1 MPKQNENDNSNRY
14 VRYCRNGCGKKIYF
28 DNKKLSKNGK
38 PVPQEDPLGIS
49 HACPKRIYPYNKNL
63 MRTSELE
70 YDGQNNQSKE
80 RENFESP
87 ERRNSFLKHI
97 SEMIEYDNKQQEQ
110 ILINQNQIKNQQ
122 KELLQ
127 LLLELVKRWS

>member
-1 MPKQNENDNSNRY
+1 MSKQNDNDEQNRY
-14 VRYCRNGCGKKIYF
+14 ITYCRNGCGKRIYF
-28 DNKKLSKNGK
+28 DDRIRSKSGKLI
-38 PVPQEDPLGIS
+38 PQEDPEDIS
-49 HACPKRIYPYNKNL
+49 HECPKRINSYKKIIVRASGLQDDTQKNQ
-63 MRTSELE
+63 RK
-70 YDGQNNQSKE
+70 DGD
-80 RENFESP
+80 NFESP

-122 KELLQ
+122 KELMQ